1 MIYLLIN
8 IMNKMLLEGIIYK
21 YELKNNMSSN
31 AEKLYNLIAND
42 SRRKN
47 SLFLTALTNPKAALD
62 KICAIGKEVNISVTK
77 EEVIEYLS
85 TIDDEATKMWLIK
98 ARGGL

>member
-1 MIYLLIN
+1 
-8 IMNKMLLEGIIYK
+8 
-21 YELKNNMSSN
+21 MSIN
-31 AEKLYNLIAND
+31 AEKLYNLISND
-42 SRRKN
+42 SKKKQ
-47 SLFLTALTNPKAALD
+47 SLFLTALTNPKSALD
-62 KICAIGKEVNISVTK
+62 KICAIGKDLNIEVTK

>member
-1 MIYLLIN
+1 M
-8 IMNKMLLEGIIYK
+8 
-21 YELKNNMSSN
+21 
-31 AEKLYNLIAND
+31 
-42 SRRKN
+42 
-47 SLFLTALTNPKAALD
+47 TALTNPQKALD
-62 KICAIGKEVNISVTK
+62 KICDIGNEFNISVNK

>member
-8 IMNKMLLEGIIYK
+8 IMNKMLLEDIIYK
-21 YELKNNMSSN
+21 YEFLKNMSSN
-31 AEKLYNLIAND
+31 AEKLYKIISED
-42 SRRKN
+42 SKKKQ
-47 SLFLTALTNPKAALD
+47 SLFLTALTNPKSALE
-62 KICAIGKEVNISVTK
+62 KICAIGKELDIAVTK
-77 EEVIEYLS
+77 EEVIDYLN

>member
-1 MIYLLIN
+1 
-8 IMNKMLLEGIIYK
+8 
-21 YELKNNMSSN
+21 MSSN
-31 AEKLYNLIAND
+31 AEKLYNVISND
-42 SRRKN
+42 SQKKQ

-62 KICAIGKEVNISVTK
+62 KICAIGKEMGISVTK

>member
-1 MIYLLIN
+1 
-8 IMNKMLLEGIIYK
+8 
-21 YELKNNMSSN
+21 MSSN
-31 AEKLYNLIAND
+31 AEKLYDLISND
-42 SRRKN
+42 SKKKQ
-47 SLFLTALTNPKAALD
+47 SLFLTALTNPKSALD
-62 KICAIGKEVNISVTK
+62 KICAIGKDLNIEVTK

>member
-8 IMNKMLLEGIIYK
+8 IMNKVLREGIIYK
-21 YELKNNMSSN
+21 YEFTNDMSSN
-31 AEKLYNLIAND
+31 AEKLYKLIAND
-42 SRRKN
+42 SKRKQ
-47 SLFLTALTNPKAALD
+47 SLFLTALTNPKAALE

>member
-1 MIYLLIN
+1 
-8 IMNKMLLEGIIYK
+8 
-21 YELKNNMSSN
+21 MSIN

-42 SRRKN
+42 PKKKQ
-47 SLFLTALTNPKAALD
+47 SLFLIALTNPKSALE
-62 KICAIGKEVNISVTK
+62 KIGAFGKELDLPVTK

-85 TIDDEATKMWLIK
+85 TLDDDATKMWLIK

>member
-1 MIYLLIN
+1 
-8 IMNKMLLEGIIYK
+8 
-21 YELKNNMSSN
+21 MSSN

-42 SRRKN
+42 PKKKQ
-47 SLFLTALTNPKAALD
+47 SLFLIALTNPKSALD
-62 KICAIGKEVNISVTK
+62 KICAIGEELGILVSK
-77 EEVIEYLS
+77 EEVIDYLS